1 MKKLVLCSTLA
12 AFALIPA
19 LQAGEAKTCDQAKSA
34 CCSEKTKAAGDSCCA
49 KKVAKKTDA
58 TSKGATLL
66 VQR

>member
-1 MKKLVLCSTLA
+1 MKKLIICFTLA

-19 LQAGEAKTCDQAKSA
+19 VQAGEKTCDAKTA
-34 CCSEKTKAAGDSCCA
+34 CCANKAKASGDSCCA
-49 KKVAKKTDA
+49 KKVALKKADA